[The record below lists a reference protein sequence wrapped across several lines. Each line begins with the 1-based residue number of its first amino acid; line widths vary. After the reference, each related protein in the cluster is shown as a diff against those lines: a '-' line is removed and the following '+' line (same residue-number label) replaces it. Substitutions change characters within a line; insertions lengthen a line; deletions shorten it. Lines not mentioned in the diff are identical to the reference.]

1 VSADNVVRL
10 RLHSGV
16 PIVDVLGEWA
26 PHLTDSLTEMIS
38 SLIVAGHFEIVLN
51 VKRTLGGVQAIMALG
66 RNVQAVRKH
75 CGHIDLVVSA
85 EQRDE
90 LVRQQAQRVFRLATT
105 EETAIARIKRVP
117 VLSIGHLCT
126 AKPRL

>member
-1 VSADNVVRL
+1 MSAENAVRL

-26 PHLTDSLTEMIS
+26 PGVTEALTEMIA
-38 SLIVAGHFEIVLN
+38 SLVGAGHFEIVLN
-51 VKRTLGGVQAIMALG
+51 VKRALGGVSALAGLG
-66 RNVQAVRKH
+66 RTVQSVRDH
-75 CGHIDLVVSA
+75 FGHIDLVVNA

-90 LVRQQAQRVFRLATT
+90 LCKQQAQRVFRLAAT
-105 EETAIARIKRVP
+105 EESAIARIKRVP
-117 VLSIGHLCT
+117 MLAPGELST